1 MDAKLE
7 AGHLLS
13 IIVTHTIHYFLNKIL
28 INLMENNVVISFIKS
43 EIISSLSNDKTEDRS
58 KQYSA
63 NRSTGGK
70 GEHST
75 NMKLEH

>member
-1 MDAKLE
+1 LDDKLE

-13 IIVTHTIHYFLNKIL
+13 IKVTYTIHYFLNKVL
-28 INLMENNVVISFIKS
+28 INLMENNVITSFIKS
-43 EIISSLSNDKTEDRS
+43 EIISCLSHDKTAGRS

-63 NRSTGGK
+63 FRSNGGK

-75 NMKLEH
+75 NMKLKN